1 MRTLRADLAANT
13 TDEQKAAAAIR
24 ANEMKATQ
32 RKRARLNK
40 LGDDATEADRVWLA
54 ANPGRV
60 VGKTKRCTL
69 ERDGEEKWVA
79 SSSYRPTIK
88 RDGMEKWLASSSCQP
103 TIKRDGMEKWLASS
117 SCQPTIERDGEEKW
131 LASTRCQPT
140 VKRDGRAEYSQSSQA
155 QRNATESARLARARG
170 EGETEDGLSRE
181 ERVAQGTR
189 VAARISQLALE
200 RLASDECSVGYIAV
214 GTDERMHKNWLA
226 AEANGYK
233 GLGKCEILRTLLCQR
248 PSVYALDANGKAR
261 RFDCALV
268 REVCA
273 EPSLRPTL
281 HLASSQSVS
290 H

>member
-79 SSSYRPTIK
+79 SSSYR
-88 RDGMEKWLASSSCQP
+88 P